1 MTTKKSIIES
11 DSGDDD
17 TPRKSSYSRQNSQ
30 EFTQDQLNDLK
41 KEARKEGKRDILMS
55 QLVEQQAETAKT
67 LEAVTVRLT
76 EGGKDIDSLKEN
88 YSKLEEESEA
98 RLSAITKVGEQATKA
113 TTLIETHIN
122 DCDKRKRSEDARK
135 DKEDARE
142 DDRWDKLHSRIDDAI
157 KPKTKVL
164 TKALTKNPKEETIL
178 DKVTA
183 NVISA
188 LIIAAMLGGLGAYF
202 IFMNWSTNAQNAGQN
217 NQSQPT
223 SR

>member
-1 MTTKKSIIES
+1 MAIKKSIIES

-17 TPRKSSYSRQNSQ
+17 ITRKSSYSRQNSQ

-67 LEAVTVRLT
+67 LETITVRLT

-88 YSKLEEESEA
+88 YSKLEDESEA
-98 RLSAITKVGEQATKA
+98 RLSAITKVGEQAAKA

-122 DCDKRKRSEDARK
+122 DCDKRKESEDARK
-135 DKEDARE
+135 DREDARE
-142 DDRWDKLHSRIDDAI
+142 DARWDKLHGRIDDAI
-157 KPKTKVL
+157 KPKTKE